1 MLLTFYLFN
10 NLKYLN
16 FLILFSFLILF
27 AFRYFYISYKMKT
40 YLYDFLPNPHKN
52 LGRKGDVCPFM
63 KKAIKLNSLE
73 VKYYPLIFFEKT
85 LENII
90 LNNFEKIRNK
100 NIYNSIIMIFPDT
113 QTAKIL
119 KIQKKLKKY
128 IVSEG
133 YLIGEFY
140 QNNLQTGLHNNN
152 FFPLQTIV
160 GCIAL
165 IFIPQGYLKK
175 LNVKEYHIKSSLK
188 IHRYFQMTVDLR

>member
-1 MLLTFYLFN
+1 
-10 NLKYLN
+10 
-16 FLILFSFLILF
+16 
-27 AFRYFYISYKMKT
+27 MKT

-63 KKAIKLNSLE
+63 KKALKLNSVE

-90 LNNFEKIRNK
+90 LNNFENIRNK

-113 QTAKIL
+113 QTTKIL
-119 KIQKKLKKY
+119 KLQEKLKKY

-133 YLIGEFY
+133 YMIGEFY
-140 QNNLQTGLHNNN
+140 KNNLQTGLHNNN

-160 GCIAL
+160 CCIAL
-165 IFIPQGYLKK
+165 RKMVVGDKIF
-175 LNVKEYHIKSSLK
+175 LNSEKYEETIRKEYIKYYNQFFEPTKLIS
-188 IHRYFQMTVDLR
+188 